1 MKTKKAEKIILAVLT
16 AVCCCTLV
24 LTLFGLH
31 RGAPTVPEADNK
43 PASAIRLS
51 DSDILYDKDSID
63 KMGSANINGGSEQNE
78 ETSENKDNDEPPT
91 DSDNKGPDSTPPQ
104 ENETANG
111 QQNPDKPNENAPD
124 TSEDLTSDNSA
135 PSEDIPG
142 KLPSSDGNLADII
155 RDLPGKLP
163 SIGGGEKGDTVPD
176 EKPSEPDG
184 ETDEG
189 TKDNFE
195 SYFTTSIID
204 KDVLTYEKYTFTVTH
219 LKPELT
225 VSGISVSV
233 NGTEQTYAGI
243 DNSFRIT
250 LADGENSVVIKVIY
264 FDGKSYITAARSYTL
279 YKADDE
285 EIVIVTELENI
296 HETSESSLTFGA
308 YALKGSKRLGVSV
321 RVNGKSIS
329 GTKDSFTAS
338 LEYGQNTI
346 SITAGGRNDSVT
358 RQYTVVYRENIFK
371 ITNTISDTVI
381 TNDTA
386 QPDYKYEEVTVRA
399 DSEFYK
405 FKVFVNSVTGK
416 EKLRYVRF
424 DGKVVT
430 VGGDGWY
437 TVELSQRKPIYL
449 VFYYTNSDGTNCS
462 YRYVLR
468 FKRNGE
474 ATPENKYPTVYAQV
488 EIGDTVIN
496 LENGITLKNPDI
508 ITNITALSWDNEQLY
523 YNNFAV
529 SINGQRIEQA
539 CSQTGAWF
547 GYNTYLT
554 KEGENTITVTVTD
567 NDGYAVTKSWRVYY
581 EPGNIKVKVSIEATT
596 VGLGYLIPPTEVEVP
611 GGTSVMEIVTAL
623 LDSNGYSYNTNGG
636 TYLSYIKKAG
646 LCSGCRIDPELMSL
660 IIADGMD
667 ETGAGQTPK
676 PADPDTL
683 GEFDFYRWSG
693 WMYSYN
699 GRYPGYGMNVCK
711 PQDGAVIRLRYTL
724 ALGKDIGGFRP
735 DQGGMY
741 GVTSGNYYKEW

>member
-1 MKTKKAEKIILAVLT
+1 MNRKKAEKIIFILLT
-16 AVCCCTLV
+16 AICCSALI
-24 LTLFGLH
+24 LTLLKLH
-31 RGAPTVPEADNK
+31 RGAPTVSDADVK

-51 DSDILYDKDSID
+51 DSDILYDKDSIE
-63 KMGSANINGGSEQNE
+63 KQGSANVNGGNEHNE
-78 ETSENKDNDEPPT
+78 ETSENNDNEEPPT
-91 DSDNKGPDSTPPQ
+91 DADNKNTDSTPRQ
-104 ENETANG
+104 ENEITDS
-111 QQNPDKPNENAPD
+111 QQHSDRPNENVSN
-124 TSEDLTSDNSA
+124 TSEDITSDASSPSA
-135 PSEDIPG
+135 DIPG
-142 KLPSSDGNLADII
+142 TLPSSDGNLSEIM

-163 SIGGGEKGDTVPD
+163 GIGGSEKGDSVPD
-176 EKPSEPDG
+176 EKPLDPDG

-189 TKDNFE
+189 AEDDFE
-195 SYFTTSIID
+195 NYFTTSIID

-219 LKPELT
+219 LKPELA

-233 NGTEQTYAGI
+233 NGTEQTYGGI

-250 LADGENSVVIKVIY
+250 LADGENSVIVKVIY

-296 HETSESSLTFGA
+296 HETSENTLTFTA

-321 RVNGKSIS
+321 RVNGKPVS
-329 GTKDSFTAS
+329 GAKDTFTAE
-338 LEYGQNTI
+338 LEYGQNSVSI
-346 SITAGGRNDSVT
+346 SAGGRNDSVT
-358 RQYTVVYRENIFK
+358 RQYTVLYRENIFK
-371 ITNTISDTVI
+371 ITNTVSDTVI

-386 QPDYKYEEVTVRA
+386 QPEYKHEEVTVHA

-416 EKLRYVRF
+416 EKLRYIRF
-424 DGKVVT
+424 DGKTVT

-437 TVELSQRKPIYL
+437 TIELSQRKPAFL

-462 YRYVLR
+462 YRYLLR

-523 YNNFAV
+523 YNNFSV
-529 SINGQRIEQA
+529 SINGQKIEQA

-554 KEGENTITVTVTD
+554 KDGENIITVTVTD

-581 EPGNIKVKVSIEATT
+581 EPGNIKVKISIEATT

-676 PADPDTL
+676 PADRDSL

-711 PQDGAVIRLRYTL
+711 PQDGAVIRIRFTL

-741 GVTSGNYYKEW
+741 GVTSGNYYREW